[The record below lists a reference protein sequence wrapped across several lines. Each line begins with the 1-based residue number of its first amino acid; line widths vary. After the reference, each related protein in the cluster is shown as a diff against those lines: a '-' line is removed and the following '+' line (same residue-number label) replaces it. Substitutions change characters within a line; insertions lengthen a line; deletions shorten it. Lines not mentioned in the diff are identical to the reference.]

1 MRKWIQSGTRS
12 VLLACAASVA
22 LVACGGGGDSAG
34 AGSSGTATPPPAAPA
49 GSGTLRISLTDA
61 PACGY
66 DAVNVTVDRVRV
78 HQSSTASD
86 SDGGWVDIPVVN
98 GPRKVD
104 LLSLTNGV
112 LMELGETT
120 LMGGYYSQI
129 RLVLVS
135 NDSVPMSNTVKPT
148 GSSETEMKTPSA
160 QQSGLKLING
170 FTVAPNQVTDI
181 VLDFDACKSVVKAG
195 NSGQY
200 LLKPVITM
208 IPRTLTAIVG
218 YVETGL
224 TGVTVSAQKDG
235 VVLKATQPMVS
246 PDPNLNG
253 KFVLAPLDPT
263 KGPYDVV
270 FTGTSLTTS
279 VIASVPVVAQQ
290 TTVLNSNLDRV
301 TMPSSTSGTVT
312 GKLGPAGARDTG
324 SVRALQ
330 AVGTVPV
337 VEVAHVNVDPLTG
350 DYSLLL
356 PTAAPRLLVYSNPMV
371 TPLNFQAQNASAGK
385 YKLEA
390 SATAYQT
397 QLGSEITVAFGSI
410 LLNQNFTLVP
420 VTQAAIIGYVQ
431 AGQAGVTV
439 TVQKNG
445 VVMQATQP
453 DVSGQFVLTPLDPTK
468 APYDVVLTGTN
479 LTTSVIAAVP
489 VVAQQSTMLNTSLDA
504 VTLPTSQSGTVNGNV
519 GPAGARTTA
528 LVRALQAVGAVA
540 AVEVA
545 QVNVNPTTGDYSLFL
560 PTAAPRLL
568 TYSNPM
574 VTPLNFQPQGASAG
588 KYRAEASATGYVT
601 QLSNEVTATF
611 GAITPVPNFTLVP
624 VGP

>member
-34 AGSSGTATPPPAAPA
+34 VGSSGTATPPPAAPA

-224 TGVTVSAQKDG
+224 TGVTVSAQKYG

>member
-34 AGSSGTATPPPAAPA
+34 VGSSGTATPPPAAPA

>member
-34 AGSSGTATPPPAAPA
+34 VGSSGTATPPPAAPA

-312 GKLGPAGARDTG
+312 GKVGPAGARDTG